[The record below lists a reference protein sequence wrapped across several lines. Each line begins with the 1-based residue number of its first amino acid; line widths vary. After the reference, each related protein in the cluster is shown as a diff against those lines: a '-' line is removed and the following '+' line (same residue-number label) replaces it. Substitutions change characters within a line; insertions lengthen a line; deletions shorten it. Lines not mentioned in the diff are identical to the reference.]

1 MAMTTTIQLLA
12 GLGLFLLGLLMGAL
26 LARGSKKEAEKSKRL
41 AEKLSETEDAYR
53 RYQAD
58 VSSHFLD
65 TARKVQNLNNSY
77 REVHEQLA
85 KSANTLCSEEEA
97 KDFIAISLDRSSKAN
112 STTIAEFDNGQLGN
126 EQLENEEFERQ
137 ENDALAQLPAEQE
150 DIEDTCSEQATS
162 AETETQANADEP
174 AKESAA
180 PLK

>member
-1 MAMTTTIQLLA
+1 MTTATTIQLLA
-12 GLGLFLLGLLMGAL
+12 GLGLFLLGLLMGSL
-26 LARGSKKEAEKSKRL
+26 LARGGKKEAEKSKRL

-112 STTIAEFDNGQLGN
+112 SKTISDFEHS
-126 EQLENEEFERQ
+126 EFEGPDFENKELEPQ
-137 ENDALAQLPAEQE
+137 ENGALAQLPAEQE
-150 DIEDTCSEQATS
+150 DVAETSSEQTAS
-162 AETETQANADEP
+162 LENEAQAKADE
-174 AKESAA
+174 ASKEQEAQ
-180 PLK
+180 PK